1 MGGCIFYASIMHTW
15 RNTYSNT
22 VRQLRL
28 QLISPTVGII
38 TENLAFLCTYST
50 EIWYI
55 TFKSRKPFLQFRMVS
70 HALSDS

>member
-15 RNTYSNT
+15 HNTYSNT

-28 QLISPTVGII
+28 QLMSPTVGII
-38 TENLAFLCTYST
+38 TENLAFLYTYST

-55 TFKSRKPFLQFRMVS
+55 TFKKQKAILTVQNGESCFK
-70 HALSDS
+70 